1 MAPCDRYRKL
11 SKNLRHAPSAFCRQ
25 KSVVIDKMLEL
36 DLPACGL
43 DLSSVTSACTPIT
56 YATKNSNLFQ
66 FQYNLKQCFPTL
78 GLRPHVWSPRIQ
90 MWSP

>member
-25 KSVVIDKMLEL
+25 KSVVIDKMLKL

-56 YATKNSNLFQ
+56 YATKKIEISISIQFKAVFSNLRVATP
-66 FQYNLKQCFPTL
+66 CVVT
-78 GLRPHVWSPRIQ
+78 
-90 MWSP
+90 